1 MLRHAGGR
9 LSRFGE
15 PIELEVECSG
25 RALACAVIALVAIDP
40 ADRRADSVVCRLH
53 KQPAYAL
60 CVLKLTLKLEL
71 TLGTAE
77 GII

>member
-9 LSRFGE
+9 LSRFDE

-40 ADRRADSVVCRLH
+40 TDRRADPVVCRLH
-53 KQPAYAL
+53 NEAAYAL
-60 CVLKLTLKLEL
+60 CVLELTLKLEL
-71 TLGTAE
+71 TLSTAE